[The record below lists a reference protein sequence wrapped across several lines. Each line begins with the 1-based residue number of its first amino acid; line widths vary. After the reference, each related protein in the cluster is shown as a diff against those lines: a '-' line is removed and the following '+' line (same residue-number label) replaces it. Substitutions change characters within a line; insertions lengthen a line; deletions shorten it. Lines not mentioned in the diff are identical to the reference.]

1 MAQTSNLIRYIAALL
16 VPIVIASI
24 CTFIFY
30 SGPTRQS
37 PNWLPGTSVGIAAL
51 AGLFLFL
58 YQTKGAWW
66 LKGLLAAI
74 YLLLL
79 AAVLFFVLL
88 SVACTYGQDCL

>member
-1 MAQTSNLIRYIAALL
+1 MAHAYNLTRYIVAFL
-16 VPIVIASI
+16 VPIVIASLGA
-24 CTFIFY
+24 FVFY

-37 PNWLPGTSVGIAAL
+37 PNWLPATSVGIAAL

-58 YQTKGAWW
+58 WQTTGAWW
-66 LKGLLAAI
+66 LKGLLSVF

-79 AAVLFFVLL
+79 AAILFFVLL